1 MEESESKLK
10 KVRKELLQIVA
21 EYSTLYGLPDDEL
34 EKRRAELISQVVDWG
49 PKKIL
54 HSTNFSN
61 IVFLSAWYEVSFS
74 SCDALVVSIGQLN

>member
-49 PKKIL
+49 PKKFFTRLISRIL
-54 HSTNFSN
+54 YFYPLGMK
-61 IVFLSAWYEVSFS
+61 FLSLRVM
-74 SCDALVVSIGQLN
+74 L